1 MSISARRM
9 GDEQPDPD
17 DGSAVLD
24 LDAWLP
30 YRCSVVANRV
40 SACLQGMYGERFQLS
55 VPGWR
60 VMAVLGRHAPLS
72 AKDVGERTAMDQVQV
87 TRAVNQM
94 ASVNLISRR
103 VDPSDRRRV
112 VLRLSRRG
120 QDAYA
125 EIVPVAQRIEREILG
140 ILKPVEVEQ
149 LSSLMEKVRSRAEDV
164 LPEGVDWR
172 SFMDDALRGE
182 PGTSPPPR
190 VVSRPV
196 AVKEPARAA
205 GVKASRRRPAA
216 ARPSRSLA

>member
-1 MSISARRM
+1 MSSPAIEAD
-9 GDEQPDPD
+9 DERTSRDVP
-17 DGSAVLD
+17 AILD

-30 YRCSVVANRV
+30 YRCSVIANRV
-40 SACLQGMYGERFQLS
+40 SACLQSMYGERFQLS

-72 AKDVGERTAMDQVQV
+72 AKEVGERTAMDQVQV

-94 ASVNLISRR
+94 ASVNLVSRR

-125 EIVPVAQRIEREILG
+125 ELVPLAQRIEREILASLTPG
-140 ILKPVEVEQ
+140 EIDQ
-149 LSSLMEKVRSRAEDV
+149 LSSLMEKVRCRAENV

-172 SFMDDALRGE
+172 SFMPGASRTE
-182 PGTSPPPR
+182 PQPGSAGPPT
-190 VVSRPV
+190 SRPM
-196 AVKEPARAA
+196 ADQPTTASPGA
-205 GVKASRRRPAA
+205 KAQRNGRRRPA
-216 ARPSRSLA
+216 